1 VIRYRADWILPVDVR
16 PLRDGWVAID
26 NGRVAAIGEGHALSV
41 DRDLG
46 RVAVLPGLVNAHTH
60 LELSHLRGQVPPAA
74 EFVEWIRGVMAAR
87 RQHPDPMAAEILDG
101 VRAGID
107 EAVRCGTVLV
117 GDISNTLVSF
127 EPLVSSQLGGVL
139 FFEVIR
145 FTAPDP
151 VAVVRQALDLID
163 ARGASA
169 AVRCSLAAHAPY
181 SVAPSV
187 FRAIREAL
195 RPRGAPPCSVHLCEG
210 REEIQFVDSG
220 EGPWRTVLETLGS
233 WDPAWTP
240 PGTGPVRYLDD
251 LGFLDTNV
259 LAVHG
264 VQMTGEDL
272 ERLRVRGVTLVT
284 CPRSNRHT
292 GAGSPPLGH
301 FFGSGVGVA
310 IGTDSLSSAPDLNLF
325 NELAAART
333 LAPRVP
339 ASRLLESATVI
350 GARALGF
357 AEEFGTIQ
365 PGRSG
370 RLLAVR
376 IPEGVGDVEEYLVSG
391 VEPER
396 LFWLDDRGG
405 SR

>member
-1 VIRYRADWILPVDVR
+1 
-16 PLRDGWVAID
+16 
-26 NGRVAAIGEGHALSV
+26 
-41 DRDLG
+41 
-46 RVAVLPGLVNAHTH
+46 
-60 LELSHLRGQVPPAA
+60 
-74 EFVEWIRGVMAAR
+74 M
-87 RQHPDPMAAEILDG
+87 
-101 VRAGID
+101 
-107 EAVRCGTVLV
+107 
-117 GDISNTLVSF
+117 VSF
-127 EPLVSSQLGGVL
+127 EPLASSRLGGVL

-145 FTAPDP
+145 FNPSDP

-163 ARGASA
+163 AQVTSP

-187 FRAIREAL
+187 FRAVREAIQS
-195 RPRGAPPCSVHLCEG
+195 RGAPPCSVHLCEG

-220 EGPWRTVLETLGS
+220 GGPWRTVLESLGS

-240 PGTGPVRYLDD
+240 PGTSPVQYLDD
-251 LGFLDTNV
+251 IGFLDANV

-264 VQMTGEDL
+264 VQMTDEDL
-272 ERLRVRGVTLVT
+272 ERLRARGVTLVT

-292 GAGSPPLGH
+292 GAGWPPLER
-301 FFGSGVGVA
+301 FFESGVGVA
-310 IGTDSLSSAPDLNLF
+310 IGTDSLSSTPDLNLF

-339 ASRLLESATVI
+339 ASRLLESATLV

-357 AEEFGTIQ
+357 AGEFGTIQ

-391 VEPER
+391 IEPGQLSWIE
-396 LFWLDDRGG
+396 
-405 SR
+405 